1 VHGGAN
7 ALGRYHGR
15 GRSPCSD
22 QPDRRLQRRRPWMK
36 LRCGM
41 SKGGAMAR
49 PLRILVVLI
58 GLGALL
64 LAPRAAAQ
72 ETLVVEIARRPG

>member
-1 VHGGAN
+1 
-7 ALGRYHGR
+7 
-15 GRSPCSD
+15 
-22 QPDRRLQRRRPWMK
+22 MK

-49 PLRILVVLI
+49 SLRILVVLI

>member
-1 VHGGAN
+1 
-7 ALGRYHGR
+7 L
-15 GRSPCSD
+15 D
-22 QPDRRLQRRRPWMK
+22 QPDRRLRRRRPGMK

-49 PLRILVVLI
+49 SLRILVVLI